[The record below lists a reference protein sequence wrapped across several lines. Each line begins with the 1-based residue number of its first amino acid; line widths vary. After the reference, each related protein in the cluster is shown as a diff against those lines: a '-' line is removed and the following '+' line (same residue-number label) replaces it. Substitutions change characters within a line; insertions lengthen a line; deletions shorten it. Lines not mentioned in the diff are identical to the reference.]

1 MKTPAKLEME
11 LDGIVVL
18 PHNPNEGYSAFF
30 AQFPEAIAY
39 GATNEEALE
48 NLIDIFKVMMQDKK
62 QQAIKN
68 YVKHEQYTT
77 TSYKMTTILP

>member
-1 MKTPAKLEME
+1 MKSQIKFEME

-39 GATNEEALE
+39 GETNEDALK
-48 NLIDIFKVMMQDKK
+48 NLFDIFKVMMQDKK
-62 QQAIKN
+62 QDTINNFVQHEH
-68 YVKHEQYTT
+68 YVATP
-77 TSYKMTTILP
+77 YKMVSA